1 MCQSVALP
9 GPSAMSRAC
18 NVPADEDE
26 VEQFLGRLDLAHLA
40 QKFREEEIDMA
51 ALRLMTKEDFEEV
64 GVKVGPRLKICAAL
78 QHLREDEQAVAVAAQ
93 VLPEPTTF
101 ALLAAPAASAV
112 APAAPTAARP
122 NVSLRAYQSRIVDEV
137 TRANTIVVLPTGSGK
152 TLIAAEAVVRL
163 GTPALFL
170 VPMRLLVEQQ
180 AAAVR
185 SWTRKKVGEY
195 VGGKALPES
204 FDVLVSTPEAFLR
217 AQASRP
223 SLQWSAFKLVIF
235 DEVHHCADGHPYAKA
250 AAKLRKLEGALA
262 PHVLGLS
269 ASLTYAVGED
279 AVKNSVDRLCSTLRV
294 THIATVADEAE
305 LRAGGYTGPIARR
318 AERSL
323 PVLASPADGNGA
335 LPHAEREPHRMA
347 STFFERIQSGSATP
361 FSCKLMACI
370 RALEAQVA
378 SNSFT
383 SPLLTHRVAEWGAI
397 AKRTAPALEAWYE
410 ALRLLVVSWEEADD
424 AAVTLL
430 RMSGCDV
437 PVPGREISSHA
448 QVLAPARG
456 APMPQ
461 LWQWLT

>member
-1 MCQSVALP
+1 
-9 GPSAMSRAC
+9 MSRAYD
-18 NVPADEDE
+18 VPADDVE

-40 QKFREEEIDMA
+40 PKFREEEVDMRD
-51 ALRLMTKEDFEEV
+51 LRLMTQEDFEKM
-64 GVKVGPRLKICAAL
+64 GVKVGPRVRICDAL
-78 QHLREDEQAVAVAAQ
+78 QRLRKDEKAACSVAVAAQ
-93 VLPEPTTF
+93 VLPVPTTF
-101 ALLAAPAASAV
+101 ALLAAPAPNAASAV

-137 TRANTIVVLPTGSGK
+137 TQENTIVVLPTGSGK

-170 VPMRLLVEQQ
+170 VPTCLLVEQQ

-185 SWTRKKVGEY
+185 SWTGKKVGEY
-195 VGGKALPES
+195 MGSKALPES

-223 SLQWSAFKLVIF
+223 TLHWSAFKLVIF
-235 DEVHHCADGHPYAKA
+235 DEVHHCADRHPYAKA
-250 AAKLRKLEGALA
+250 AAKLRKLEGDLA

-279 AVKNSVDRLCSTLRV
+279 AVKNSVDRLCSMLRV
-294 THIATVADEAE
+294 THIATVADEKE
-305 LRAGGYTGPIARR
+305 LRAGGYTGPVARS
-318 AERSL
+318 AELSL
-323 PVLASPADGNGA
+323 PVLASPTDGNGV
-335 LPHAEREPHRMA
+335 LPHAERKPHRMA
-347 STFFERIQSGSATP
+347 DTFFERIQSGSATL
-361 FSCKLMACI
+361 FSRNLMECI

-378 SNSFT
+378 SNAFT
-383 SPLLTHRVAEWGAI
+383 SPLLTHKVAEWGAI
-397 AKRTAPALEAWYE
+397 AKKTAPALEAWYE

-424 AAVTLL
+424 AAVTFL

-437 PVPGREISSHA
+437 RVPGRPSSSHA
-448 QVLAPARG
+448 QVLAPARS
-456 APMPQ
+456 APTPQ